1 MNKLMVIENGMIW
14 IEELKENDAEEI
26 IFEDK
31 QDFEYEEKLNF
42 LEV

>member
-42 LEV
+42 QEV

>member
-26 IFEDK
+26 ILGKEK
-31 QDFEYEEKLNF
+31 QINMS
-42 LEV
+42 

>member
-1 MNKLMVIENGMIW
+1 MKKLIVIENGMIW
-14 IEELKENDAEEI
+14 IKELKENDVEEI

-42 LEV
+42 QEV

>member
-14 IEELKENDAEEI
+14 IEELKENDAKEI

-42 LEV
+42 QEV